1 MASNRVF
8 IGSPLDDEVAFFPD
22 GRVEAIALPLPH
34 GMMDLDRPFVCMRQD
49 LVQSR
54 RKIPKWL
61 VPFLGYALSAA
72 SLIWLYLHY
81 DFRETWSAFS
91 SLDWRYV
98 SVAVVV
104 ELSVYL
110 AHAWRWNILLRPV
123 ARPSFWRTVQAI
135 YIGLYANEILPLR
148 TGEVIRC
155 YLLAHWNDLPI
166 SLALSSAAI
175 ERILDGIW
183 LVVAM
188 FITTRLVPLPGYL
201 VDGTQVLAVGLCVLL
216 ALLIFIAVHKQK
228 AHAVVS
234 ESRWA
239 SGLRHVVEG
248 IHAMGNWRTMLATA
262 GASLV
267 YLGLQIVPVWALMEG
282 YGLDLSIWAA
292 AAVFIILRLGTAI
305 PNAPGNAGL
314 YQFFCVLGLGLFNV
328 PKSTA
333 VGFSLMMFGVLTL
346 PLLIGGFVAV
356 ALTGLKLEDIRSR
369 AHTSMRATAVTS
381 D

>member
-1 MASNRVF
+1 MDQKSRT
-8 IGSPLDDEVAFFPD
+8 L
-22 GRVEAIALPLPH
+22 RKKLP
-34 GMMDLDRPFVCMRQD
+34 G
-49 LVQSR
+49 
-54 RKIPKWL
+54 WL
-61 VPFLGYALSAA
+61 MPALGYTLSAA
-72 SLIWLYLHY
+72 SLIWV
-81 DFRETWSAFS
+81 FRGFNLRQTLADLA

-98 SVAVVV
+98 CIAVIVD
-104 ELSVYL
+104 LSVYL
-110 AHAWRWNILLRPV
+110 SHGWRWNILLRPI
-123 ARPSFWRTVQAI
+123 ARVPFWRSVQAI

-148 TGEVIRC
+148 TGELIRC
-155 YLLAHWNDLPI
+155 YLLAHWNDIPI

-175 ERILDGIW
+175 ERILDGVW
-183 LVVAM
+183 LVIALL
-188 FITTRLVPLPGYL
+188 ITTHLVPLPSYL
-201 VDGTQVLAVGLCVLL
+201 VDGTQVLGIGLACLL
-216 ALLIFIAVHKQK
+216 GLLTFIAVHKQK

-234 ESRWA
+234 ERPWA

-248 IHAMGNWRTMLATA
+248 IHAMGNWRTMLATF

-267 YLGLQIVPVWALMEG
+267 YLALQIVPVWALMEG

-292 AAVFIILRLGTAI
+292 AAVYIILRLGTVI

-356 ALTGLKLEDIRSR
+356 ALTGLKLGDIRSR
-369 AHTSMRATAVTS
+369 ARGSVRPTVEVSS

>member
-1 MASNRVF
+1 M
-8 IGSPLDDEVAFFPD
+8 
-22 GRVEAIALPLPH
+22 H
-34 GMMDLDRPFVCMRQD
+34 QD
-49 LVQSR
+49 LVKSR

-61 VPFLGYALSAA
+61 LPLLGYTLSAA
-72 SLIWLYLHY
+72 SLVWV
-81 DFRETWSAFS
+81 FRGFNFQQTLADLE

-98 SVAVVV
+98 LIAVVF
-104 ELSVYL
+104 ELSVYVS
-110 AHAWRWNILLRPV
+110 HAWRWNILLQPV
-123 ARPSFWRTVQAI
+123 ARPSFWRSVQAI

-155 YLLAHWNDLPI
+155 YLLSHWNDIPI

-183 LVVAM
+183 LVVAL
-188 FITTRLVPLPGYL
+188 FITTRLVPLLRYL
-201 VDGTQVLAVGLCVLL
+201 VDGTQVMGLGLCVLL
-216 ALLIFIAVHKQK
+216 TLLIFIAVHKQK

-248 IHAMGNWRTMLATA
+248 IHAMGNWRTMVATA

-267 YLGLQIVPVWALMEG
+267 YLALQIVPVWALMEG

-292 AAVFIILRLGTAI
+292 AAVYIILRLGTVI

-314 YQFFCVLGLGLFNV
+314 YQFFCVLGLGLFSV

-356 ALTGLKLEDIRSR
+356 ALTGLKLGDIRTK
-369 AHTSMRATAVTS
+369 AHSSVRSTVEVTL

>member
-1 MASNRVF
+1 VK
-8 IGSPLDDEVAFFPD
+8 
-22 GRVEAIALPLPH
+22 
-34 GMMDLDRPFVCMRQD
+34 
-49 LVQSR
+49 SR
-54 RKIPKWL
+54 RRIPTW
-61 VPFLGYALSAA
+61 VMPAVGYTLSAL
-72 SLIWLYLHY
+72 SLIWVFHGFNFQQTLADL
-81 DFRETWSAFS
+81 A

-98 SVAVVV
+98 SIAIIF

-110 AHAWRWNILLRPV
+110 SHAWRWNILLRPI
-123 ARPSFWRTVQAI
+123 ARVPFWRSVQAI

-148 TGEVIRC
+148 TGELIRC
-155 YLLAHWNDLPI
+155 YLLAHWNGLPI
-166 SLALSSAAI
+166 SVALSSAAI

-183 LVVAM
+183 LVVALL
-188 FITTRLVPLPGYL
+188 ITTRLVPLPAYL
-201 VDGTQVLAVGLCVLL
+201 IDGTEVMGIGLCFLM

-234 ESRWA
+234 ETSWA
-239 SGLRHVVEG
+239 SGLRHIVEG
-248 IHAMGNWRTMLATA
+248 IHAMGNWRTMLAA
-262 GASLV
+262 SGASLV
-267 YLGLQIVPVWALMEG
+267 YLALQIVPVWALMEG

-292 AAVFIILRLGTAI
+292 AAVYIILRLGTVI

-346 PLLIGGFVAV
+346 PLLVGGFVAV
-356 ALTGLKLEDIRSR
+356 ALTGLKLGDIRTR
-369 AHTSMRATAVTS
+369 AHSSVRPTVEVIS

>member
-1 MASNRVF
+1 
-8 IGSPLDDEVAFFPD
+8 
-22 GRVEAIALPLPH
+22 
-34 GMMDLDRPFVCMRQD
+34 MDQD
-49 LVQSR
+49 LGKSP
-54 RKIPKWL
+54 RKFPTWL
-61 VPFLGYALSAA
+61 LPVLGYTLSAL
-72 SLIWLYLHY
+72 SLIWVFHGFNLQQTLA
-81 DFRETWSAFS
+81 DLE

-98 SVAVVV
+98 TIAVVFD
-104 ELSVYL
+104 LSVYL
-110 AHAWRWNILLRPV
+110 SHGWRWNILLQPV
-123 ARPSFWRTVQAI
+123 ARPSFWRSVQAI
-135 YIGLYANEILPLR
+135 YIGLYANEVLPLR

-166 SLALSSAAI
+166 SLSLASAAI

-183 LVVAM
+183 LVIALL
-188 FITTRLVPLPGYL
+188 ITTQLVPLPQYL
-201 VDGTQVLAVGLCVLL
+201 IDGTRVLAVGLSFLM
-216 ALLIFIAVHKQK
+216 ALLIFVAVHKQK

-234 ESRWA
+234 ESKWA

-248 IHAMGNWRTMLATA
+248 IHAMGNWRTMLATF

-267 YLGLQIVPVWALMEG
+267 YLALQIVPVWALMEG

-292 AAVFIILRLGTAI
+292 AAVYIILRLGTVI

-314 YQFFCVLGLGLFNV
+314 YQFFCVLGLGLFSV

-356 ALTGLKLEDIRSR
+356 ALTGLKLKDIRSR
-369 AHTSMRATAVTS
+369 AGASVRSTVEVAS